1 MPSAWECGVLTTGPQ
16 RSPWAIFLKLYFV
29 HKWSGG
35 TCRRSRYVSLRS
47 SDLSVTFCGLINFP
61 SFSNSVVLRQ
71 HDYLPKWDPISK
83 SIPCACLVTWH
94 AHILVMNAS
103 CSPAISHVWSM
114 LLLGTPFALEFLLT
128 SLRNSSSF
136 SLLLM
141 LDSQGS
147 VELSLLLLSFPGWFG
162 LTFVALSVIY
172 LLVPFKSL
180 PSDSKAIYPSLYLTS
195 PITWIKYFA
204 NWTPPKWI
212 LILPGHVLQ
221 FSLSHSMAP
230 SLMELHSWTSWNCPW
245 HLSFFNIYNP
255 K

>member
-1 MPSAWECGVLTTGPQ
+1 MGVWRLDH
-16 RSPWAIFLKLYFV
+16 WAMK
-29 HKWSGG
+29 K
-35 TCRRSRYVSLRS
+35 SLRHILKAVFCS
-47 SDLSVTFCGLINFP
+47 QVEWRLHAGEAGMSVWDPLTYLFLFVFLLFFHLP
-61 SFSNSVVLRQ
+61 VVLRQ
-71 HDYLPKWDPISK
+71 HDCLPKWDPVSK
-83 SIPCACLVTWH
+83 PIPCACLVTWH

-128 SLRNSSSF
+128 SLKNPSSF

-162 LTFVALSVIY
+162 LTFVALNAIY

-195 PITWIKYFA
+195 PITWIKYFS

-212 LILPGHVLQ
+212 LILPAHLLQ

-245 HLSFFNIYNP
+245 HLSFFFYIYNP

>member
-16 RSPWAIFLKLYFV
+16 KSPCAIFLKLCFV

-35 TCRRSRYVSLRS
+35 YMQ
-47 SDLSVTFCGLINFP
+47 SV
-61 SFSNSVVLRQ
+61 
-71 HDYLPKWDPISK
+71 WDPLTYLFLFAFLLFFHLSATQWSLDSMTICLNETPVPSL
-83 SIPCACLVTWH
+83 SCLVTWH

-128 SLRNSSSF
+128 SLKNPSSF

-162 LTFVALSVIY
+162 LTFVALSAIY

-195 PITWIKYFA
+195 PITWIKYFS

-212 LILPGHVLQ
+212 LTLPAHLLQ

-245 HLSFFNIYNP
+245 HLSFFFYIYNP